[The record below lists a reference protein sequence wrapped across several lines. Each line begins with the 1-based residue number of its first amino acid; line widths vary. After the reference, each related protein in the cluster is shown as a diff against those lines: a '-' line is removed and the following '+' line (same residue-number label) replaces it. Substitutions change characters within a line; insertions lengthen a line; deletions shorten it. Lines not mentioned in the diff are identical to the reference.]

1 MPLIDVSSETTSLME
16 AAGLKS
22 QEKQTLKE
30 LLKNNSLDTDSA
42 LGIVSA
48 IAHCG
53 DSDAIK
59 LRAAEMA
66 LKMSGDLAQDDVKVV
81 PVVNIRIVD
90 AQSVSV
96 NPILIPRKVA

>member
-1 MPLIDVSSETTSLME
+1 MPLFEVMDSTKALMD
-16 AAGLKS
+16 AAKITKRS
-22 QEKQTLKE
+22 LKE
-30 LLKNNSLDTDSA
+30 LLRDNQIDTDEA

-66 LKMSGDLAQDDVKVV
+66 LKMSGDLEETAVKQV
-81 PVVNIRIVD
+81 PVVNIIINDTQKVD
-90 AQSVSV
+90 I
-96 NPILIPRKVA
+96 NPILIPRNA

>member
-1 MPLIDVSSETTSLME
+1 ME
-16 AAGLKS
+16 ASGLTKRS
-22 QEKQTLKE
+22 LKE
-30 LLKNNSLDTDSA
+30 LLKDNSIDTDEA

-66 LKMSGDLAQDDVKVV
+66 LKMSGDLEQEVTKTI
-81 PVVNIRIVD
+81 PVVNIIIND
-90 AQSVSV
+90 SNISV
-96 NPILIPRKVA
+96 NPILIPRNV

>member
-1 MPLIDVSSETTSLME
+1 MPLFEVMNSTKNLME
-16 AAGLKS
+16 ASGLTKRS
-22 QEKQTLKE
+22 LKE
-30 LLKNNSLDTDSA
+30 LLKDNSIDTDEA

-66 LKMSGDLAQDDVKVV
+66 LKMSGDLEQEVTKTV
-81 PVVNIRIVD
+81 PVVNIIIND
-90 AQSVSV
+90 SNISV
-96 NPILIPRKVA
+96 NPILIPRNV

>member
-1 MPLIDVSSETTSLME
+1 MD
-16 AAGLKS
+16 AAKITKRS
-22 QEKQTLKE
+22 LKE
-30 LLKNNSLDTDSA
+30 LLRDNQIDTDEA

-66 LKMSGDLAQDDVKVV
+66 LKMSGDLEETAVKQI
-81 PVVNIRIVD
+81 PVVNIIINDTQKVD
-90 AQSVSV
+90 I
-96 NPILIPRKVA
+96 NPILIPRNA